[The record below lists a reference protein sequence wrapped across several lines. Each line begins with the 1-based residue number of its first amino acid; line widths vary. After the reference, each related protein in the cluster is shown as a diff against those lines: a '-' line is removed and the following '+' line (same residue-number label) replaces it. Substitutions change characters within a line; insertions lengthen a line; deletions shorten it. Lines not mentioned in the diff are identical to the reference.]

1 MEAAPYGWPD
11 STTIPRRQWL
21 YYKHFIRGYVSA
33 TIAAGGV
40 GKSSLTIAETVAMI
54 CGRALL
60 HDIKPVAAL
69 NVWIW
74 NGEDPLDELH
84 RRIAATLKHY
94 GIRRDDC
101 RGKLFV
107 NSGRDTQVV
116 VAEMIRGEIKVQR
129 PLVEAVKA
137 TIVANQ
143 IDVMIVD
150 PFVSSHR
157 VNENDNAAIDV
168 VSREWAGVANA
179 TGCSIDLVHH
189 ARKVGD
195 VEVTVE
201 AARGASAMISAARSA
216 RALNQMTAEE
226 AKKAGVENRRTY
238 FRVTTGKA
246 NMSPAPEASQW
257 FEMKSVDLENGDH
270 FTPSD
275 FIGVVTDWKWP
286 DPLDDVTVADLEA
299 VKNIVASGQWRE
311 SVQAK
316 EWVGKAIAKVLGLD
330 TDAPRDKEKIKGL
343 LRIWIKNGVFH
354 VVRRPDGNGDERP
367 FVEVNPDTP

>member
-1 MEAAPYGWPD
+1 MNA
-11 STTIPRRQWL
+11 
-21 YYKHFIRGYVSA
+21 
-33 TIAAGGV
+33 
-40 GKSSLTIAETVAMI
+40 
-54 CGRALL
+54 
-60 HDIKPVAAL
+60 
-69 NVWIW
+69 WIW
-74 NGEDPLDELH
+74 NGEDPIDELH
-84 RRIAATLKHY
+84 RRVAATLKHY
-94 GIRRDDC
+94 DVRREDC
-101 RGKLFV
+101 RGKLFI
-107 NSGRDTQVV
+107 NSGRDSQVV

-137 TIVANQ
+137 TIIANQ

-168 VSREWAGVANA
+168 VAREWARIADA
-179 TGCSIDLVHH
+179 TGCAIDLVHH

-246 NMSPAPEASQW
+246 NMSPAPESSQW

-275 FIGVVTDWKWP
+275 FIGVVKEWRWP
-286 DPLDDVTVADLEA
+286 DPLDDVTVADLET
-299 VKNIVASGQWRE
+299 VKKVVAASQWRE
-311 SVQAK
+311 NAQARD
-316 EWVGKAIAKVLGLD
+316 WVGKAVAEALRLD
-330 TDAPRDKEKIKGL
+330 ADDPREKEKIKGL
-343 LRIWIKNGVFH
+343 LRIWIRNGVFR
-354 VVRRPDGNGDERP
+354 VVRRPDANGDERP
-367 FVEVNPDTP
+367 FVEVNPDTS